1 MTAATQSGATGGQTA
16 REQPAL
22 LEFRNIRIVYDNAIE
37 AIRDVSIA
45 VPEGGI
51 VALLG
56 SNGAGKSTLLKA
68 MSGILY
74 TEEGEIEN
82 GSIRF
87 RDEDVHRLP
96 PDELVRRGIVQV
108 PEGRRVF
115 PALTIDEN
123 LQMGGY
129 TRTKAEARE
138 HRDKVFA
145 LFPRLF
151 ERRDQIAG
159 YMSGGEQ
166 QMLAIGRALM
176 TDPVLLAL
184 DEPSLGLAPLIID
197 RIYEVI
203 VRLRDEMKMTVLL
216 VEQNAQ
222 RALDIADYAYI
233 LETGRVVL
241 DGTAQ
246 EARRQRGRAGILSRR
261 LLLGPQEPARR
272 QALQAAQEV
281 AVVTALLTVENL
293 SKRFGGLQAVADV
306 SLSVTSGEICSV
318 IGPNGAGKTTL
329 FNMISGVL
337 RPSGGRMVFDGIDLV
352 DRLALAVRR
361 ASASAAPS
369 RTWRCSS
376 TAPWSRTS

>member
-1 MTAATQSGATGGQTA
+1 MTISPHASPSSDPAPSTQEG
-16 REQPAL
+16 L
-22 LEFRNIRIVYDNAIE
+22 LEFRNVRIVYDNAIE

-45 VPEGGI
+45 VPAGGI
-51 VALLG
+51 VGLLG

-74 TEEGEIEN
+74 TEEGELEN
-82 GSIRF
+82 GSIGF
-87 RDEDVHRLP
+87 RGESVHHLA

-129 TRTKAEARE
+129 TRSAAETRAQRE
-138 HRDKVFA
+138 KVFA
-145 LFPRLF
+145 LFPRLH

-176 TDPVLLAL
+176 TGPVLLAL

-203 VRLRDEMKMTVLL
+203 AKLRDEMKMTVLL

-222 RALDIADYAYI
+222 RALDICDYAYI

-241 DGTAQ
+241 DGTPAKLSANEDVQ
-246 EARRQRGRAGILSRR
+246 EFYLGVSSSGRKSMRDVKHYKRRKRWLS
-261 LLLGPQEPARR
+261 
-272 QALQAAQEV
+272 
-281 AVVTALLTVENL
+281 
-293 SKRFGGLQAVADV
+293 
-306 SLSVTSGEICSV
+306 
-318 IGPNGAGKTTL
+318 
-329 FNMISGVL
+329 
-337 RPSGGRMVFDGIDLV
+337 
-352 DRLALAVRR
+352 
-361 ASASAAPS
+361 
-369 RTWRCSS
+369 
-376 TAPWSRTS
+376 